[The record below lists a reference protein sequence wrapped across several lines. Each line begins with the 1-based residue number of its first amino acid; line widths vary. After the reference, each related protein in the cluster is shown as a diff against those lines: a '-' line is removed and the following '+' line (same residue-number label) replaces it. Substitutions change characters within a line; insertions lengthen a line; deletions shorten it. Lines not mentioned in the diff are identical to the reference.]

1 VSDRAKF
8 AGALAAGY
16 GLLLGLLAFCAAALW
31 SGLEQAEQMALLRIL
46 DERGGLIGALG
57 AIVLVTLG
65 IVMHILYSRYV
76 VLPRRLAEGVQII
89 LTGNPVHRLAPTGPG
104 ELRRLAACINEL
116 AARAAEQQ
124 AQVQARID
132 AATVKIDEERNR
144 LAALMSELSLS
155 VLVCNREGRILLYNS
170 RAKTLLDQ
178 PEAGASYVGLGRSV
192 ISVIERNQI
201 AHAQEC
207 IDERIAKGES
217 NPVANFVTSMS
228 AGKLARVQMAPVR
241 SGGGTQTGFVLT
253 LEDITAAIEAGARR
267 DALLQDLTEGNR
279 PALANMRAAVET
291 VTTVPGMDADQRN
304 AFLAIISEEAD
315 RLSANL
321 ERAMKAH
328 GDMLRTQWPLEE
340 MNGVDLLSLA
350 QRQIDS
356 RVGLESQCESVDPA
370 VWLNVDSYS
379 LTLALTSIAQRLRD
393 ELNVSLVRFRLAGSG
408 RLANLDMVWS
418 GTRVTAGI
426 FKEWEIEALRV
437 GAEVSLLTLRD
448 VIERHGGEAWYQY
461 NRFEGTG
468 CYRLTIPL
476 VPVSIRKTVPVAVGR
491 PEYYDF
497 DLFSQS
503 EQSAEL
509 DPRLLTDLGYTVFDT
524 ETTGLDPSAGDEII
538 SIGAVRIVN
547 NRLLRQEIFDQLVDP
562 RRPIAPDATAVHGI
576 DAAMVAGHQTI
587 ERVLPA
593 FAQFCEETVLVAHNA
608 SFDMRFLQL
617 KEAATGVRF
626 TQPVLDTL
634 LLSAVIH
641 PEQQEHGLE
650 AVAARL
656 GVNVMGRHTA
666 LGDALVTGEIF
677 VKMLPFLA
685 AKGIHTLKQAREAAQ
700 KTYYARL
707 AY

>member
-1 VSDRAKF
+1 MNDRARF
-8 AGALAAGY
+8 AAALAAGY
-16 GLLLGLLAFCAAALW
+16 GLLLGLLAFCAAALFT
-31 SGLEQAEQMALLRIL
+31 GLEQREQMQLLGIL
-46 DERGGLIGALG
+46 EQRSGLIAALG
-57 AIVLVTLG
+57 VIVLVTLG
-65 IVMHILYSRYV
+65 IVLHSLYSRYV
-76 VLPRRLAEGVQII
+76 VLPRKLAEEAQII
-89 LTGNPVHRLAPTGPG
+89 LAGNPAHRLAPTGPG
-104 ELRRLAACINEL
+104 GLRRLAGCINEL

-124 AQVQARID
+124 AQVQERID
-132 AATVKIDEERNR
+132 AATARLDEERNR

-155 VLVCNREGRILLYNS
+155 VLVCNRDGRILLYNS
-170 RAKTLLDQ
+170 RAKALLDQ
-178 PEAGASYVGLGRSV
+178 SEAGASHVGLGRSV

-217 NPVANFVTSMS
+217 NPVANFVTTMP
-228 AGKLARVQMAPVR
+228 AGKLVRVQMAPVR
-241 SGGGTQTGFVLT
+241 SSGGAQTGFVLT
-253 LEDITAAIEAGARR
+253 LEDITAEVEAGARR

-291 VTTVPGMDADQRN
+291 VTTVPEMDADQRN

-321 ERAMKAH
+321 ERAMKQH
-328 GDMLRTQWPLEE
+328 GDILRTQWPLEE

-350 QRQIDS
+350 QRQIDA
-356 RVGLESQCESVDPA
+356 RVGLKSQSELVDPA
-370 VWLNVDSYS
+370 VWLKVDSYS
-379 LTLALTSIAQRLRD
+379 LTFALTSIAQRLQD
-393 ELNVSLVRFRLAGSG
+393 ELNVSQVRFRLAGSG
-408 RLANLDMVWS
+408 RLANLDMVWN

-426 FKEWEIEALRV
+426 FKEWEIDPLRV
-437 GAEVSLLTLRD
+437 GAEVSPLTLRD
-448 VIERHGGEAWYQY
+448 VIERHGGEAWYQH
-461 NRFEGTG
+461 NRFDGTG
-468 CYRLTIPL
+468 CYRLTIPQ
-476 VPVSIRKTVPVAVGR
+476 VAVSVRNAVPVALGR

-503 EQSAEL
+503 GQSAEL

-538 SIGAVRIVN
+538 SIGAARIVN
-547 NRLLRQEIFDQLVDP
+547 NRLLRHETFDQLVDP
-562 RRPIAPDATAVHGI
+562 QRAIAPDATAVHGI

-587 ERVLPA
+587 AQVLPA

-608 SFDMRFLQL
+608 AFDMRFLQL
-617 KEAATGVRF
+617 QEAATGVRF

-656 GVNVMGRHTA
+656 GVNVLGRHTA

-677 VKMLPFLA
+677 LKMLPFLA
-685 AKGIHTLKQAREAAQ
+685 AKGIRTLKQAREAAQ